1 MNEVKSFITG
11 FCLSIL
17 SFSLYSQAST
27 PTTQNTPLP
36 QKDMKISLFKDNNSI
51 ISINT
56 LGKISKETISFSDI
70 PSVSNILTSE
80 SKTEDLSQTGTQMAN
95 TDEIGI
101 IEGLEDDEIININ
114 TEELIPIVFNSDS
127 DISGATPPTNSASEK
142 VALLPETE
150 KIIDQQEDSPWVTAK
165 GNLSPKNKLLP
176 ENINNNIISSNQ
188 NSEDDFLPYNVAEK
202 IKQSIIFPIPEE
214 ILSDENLTP
223 TFIKKDQKPKPQK
236 DLKIIEKKKVEKEN
250 NPKKDGILDNLSN
263 WLNKKEDTITE
274 TKKVKVS
281 PIYNSQTKPTQK
293 ANIVDKQIKQTKM
306 KNIGDLY
313 EAIQVTQEQNTQKK
327 ILPSELKLTF
337 NPQRAEISGQTLR
350 WIKAFSEKTINNEY
364 YLKINLNAS
373 TPTELQRKRLNLL
386 YTILYNNGVDT
397 DKVDTVFSQT
407 GQDTFIIR
415 LIKNN
420 NYTF

>member
-1 MNEVKSFITG
+1 MYEIKSFIVG

-17 SFSLYSQAST
+17 GFSLYSQAST
-27 PTTQNTPLP
+27 PITQTKPSP
-36 QKDMKISLFKDNNSI
+36 QKDMKISLFKDDNSL

-56 LGKISKETISFSDI
+56 IGKISKETIVSDAESFSNTIALEDKI
-70 PSVSNILTSE
+70 ESPSQEN
-80 SKTEDLSQTGTQMAN
+80 TQIAN

-101 IEGLEDDEIININ
+101 IDGFEDDEIININ
-114 TEELIPIVFNSDS
+114 TEELIPIVFNFDS
-127 DISGATPPTNSASEK
+127 DISGATLPSDNNDEK
-142 VALLPETE
+142 VALLPNTE
-150 KIIDQQEDSPWVTAK
+150 ELNNQQESTPWVVAK
-165 GNLSPKNKLLP
+165 GNLSPRNKLLP
-176 ENINNNIISSNQ
+176 ENINNSIISSNQ
-188 NSEDDFLPYNVAEK
+188 NKEGELLPYNVAEK

-223 TFIKKDQKPKPQK
+223 TFIKKETKPAPQK
-236 DLKIIEKKKVEKEN
+236 DLKVIEKKKVEKEN
-250 NPKKDGILDNLSN
+250 ANPKDGILTNLSN
-263 WLNKKEDTITE
+263 WINKKETNNTT
-274 TKKVKVS
+274 TKKIKAS
-281 PIYNSQTKPTQK
+281 PIYSSQAKPTPK

-306 KNIGDLY
+306 KDIGELY
-313 EAIQVTQEQNTQKK
+313 EAMQTTQEQSSQKK

-364 YLKINLNAS
+364 FLKINLNAS

-386 YTILYNNGVDT
+386 YTILYNNGVDI
-397 DKVDTVFSQT
+397 DKVDTAFSQV

-420 NYTF
+420 QNLF